1 MFLVCVI
8 DFLTP
13 DSNSAW
19 KVCLRMSYPKF
30 PNVIRMYF
38 IDILRFYWKFTRN
51 PIFWTFKIS
60 REYCKQLWFINYL
73 EVFGVAEL
81 ESVVRFS
88 AWPQTWDVL
97 PYWTSM
103 VVDPKFE
110 TASTETSGTY
120 WMRLPG
126 CEWVNEWFT
135 RARMHACAM
144 CIILTSE
151 QIIKVFI
158 DMFSKTCIASS
169 WSWSKIC
176 PNNGSVWFH
185 EFIVLFQRT

>member
-1 MFLVCVI
+1 M
-8 DFLTP
+8 
-13 DSNSAW
+13 
-19 KVCLRMSYPKF
+19 
-30 PNVIRMYF
+30 
-38 IDILRFYWKFTRN
+38 
-51 PIFWTFKIS
+51 IFWHRIRTQ
-60 REYCKQLWFINYL
+60 REKFALECLIQNSPTLFVCILSIYYGFIENSPETQYFEHLKYLENYCKQLWFINYL

>member
-97 PYWTSM
+97 PYWTSIHGCGSKIWNGKHRNKRYLLNAFAWLWMSEWM
-103 VVDPKFE
+103 V
-110 TASTETSGTY
+110 Y
-120 WMRLPG
+120 
-126 CEWVNEWFT
+126 
-135 RARMHACAM
+135 ACSNACM